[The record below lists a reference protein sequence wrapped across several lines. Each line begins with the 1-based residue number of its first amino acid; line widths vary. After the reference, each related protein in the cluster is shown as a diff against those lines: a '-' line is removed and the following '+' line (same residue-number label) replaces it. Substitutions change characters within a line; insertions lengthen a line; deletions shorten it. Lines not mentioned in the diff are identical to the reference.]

1 MDKWLRESV
10 RRMQGVADED
20 LGAARLCLGVR
31 PPFVRTV
38 VFHCQ
43 QAVEK
48 HLKAWLLALGEL
60 DFPHTHSLPELAEH
74 IARRGGPR
82 LTHEPLEFLTQF
94 AVAARYA
101 LAHVS
106 LPEAEEALAEAERL
120 VETARQ
126 AVAQL
131 AERDDSPQVADDD
144 S

>member
-1 MDKWLRESV
+1 M
-10 RRMQGVADED
+10 
-20 LGAARLCLGVR
+20 AAY
-31 PPFVRTV
+31 
-38 VFHCQ
+38 HAQ

-48 HLKAWLLALGEL
+48 HLKAWLIALGDDE
-60 DFPHTHSLPELAEH
+60 PPMTHDL
-74 IARRGGPR
+74 PR
-82 LTHEPLEFLTQF
+82 LAGRLVRYGGAGLPRRPLEYLTKF